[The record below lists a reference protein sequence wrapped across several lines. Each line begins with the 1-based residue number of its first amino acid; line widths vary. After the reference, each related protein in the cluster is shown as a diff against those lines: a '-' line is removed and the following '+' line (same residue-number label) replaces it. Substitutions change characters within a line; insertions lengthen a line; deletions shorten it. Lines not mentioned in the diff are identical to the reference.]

1 MKRASY
7 YGVLLIVVTLFI
19 SLYFNKEQ
27 PNDNGSSDE
36 LYLDTVYVFYSDEKE
51 AWVINDN
58 NWKQH
63 PEIIEVKKVYNSIQ
77 IILKHGNYT
86 TEEASKVINTPYPI
100 EESPIVYIDE
110 TGKIFEISFSAG
122 SEDSARQFYYYF
134 DKDQRLRFLL
144 IKAGAVNG
152 SRLNYRAYFTKTGKK
167 IWDDWEDIE
176 GPGYPWGG
184 FWRDELFIN
193 DPIDYLTPRRN
204 GDGSGKKS

>member
-63 PEIIEVKKVYNSIQ
+63 PEIIEVKKVYNSFHPKVDELKKIKYEFSTSYFFL
-77 IILKHGNYT
+77 IIFFNPL
-86 TEEASKVINTPYPI
+86 
-100 EESPIVYIDE
+100 
-110 TGKIFEISFSAG
+110 
-122 SEDSARQFYYYF
+122 FYY
-134 DKDQRLRFLL
+134 FL
-144 IKAGAVNG
+144 
-152 SRLNYRAYFTKTGKK
+152 F
-167 IWDDWEDIE
+167 
-176 GPGYPWGG
+176 
-184 FWRDELFIN
+184 F
-193 DPIDYLTPRRN
+193 
-204 GDGSGKKS
+204 

>member
-63 PEIIEVKKVYNSIQ
+63 PEIIEVKKVYNLSASRKGIFFKTKASVLKD
-77 IILKHGNYT
+77 INLFLILK
-86 TEEASKVINTPYPI
+86 
-100 EESPIVYIDE
+100 
-110 TGKIFEISFSAG
+110 
-122 SEDSARQFYYYF
+122 
-134 DKDQRLRFLL
+134 
-144 IKAGAVNG
+144 
-152 SRLNYRAYFTKTGKK
+152 
-167 IWDDWEDIE
+167 
-176 GPGYPWGG
+176 
-184 FWRDELFIN
+184 
-193 DPIDYLTPRRN
+193 
-204 GDGSGKKS
+204 